1 VWWAGSKA
9 HDVYLGTRAFAA
21 SRPGEPL
28 HWQDVDGLSGSLD
41 AFKAWLTQ
49 APPRQRLRV
58 WLSGGLCRP
67 FLLPQTAGVQGEAE
81 WQRVAGAMAPAHT
94 GLNQPCAVWLSKGK
108 HVAGARVAVAVEQP
122 LLQQLQE
129 LVPTAGRH
137 RLLSIAPWW
146 SEVLRVAVK
155 RDAAL
160 PALAVQD
167 CDALT
172 VLAGADSGFTAA
184 TVLTPIADAQ
194 AARAALT
201 RWSLTADVDSERTV
215 QARLVREQNASAQHA
230 GAFGAWTDWS
240 R

>member
-28 HWQDVDGLSGSLD
+28 HWQDVDGLQGGLD

-49 APPRQRLRV
+49 APPKQRLRI

-94 GLNQPCAVWLSKGK
+94 GLSQPCAVWLSKGK
-108 HVAGARVAVAVEQP
+108 QNVGSRVAVALEQYI
-122 LLQQLQE
+122 LQQVQE
-129 LVPTAGRH
+129 LSCTAGRH

-146 SEVLRVAVK
+146 SEVLRVAVQ

-172 VLAGADSGFTAA
+172 VLAGADGGFTAS

-194 AARAALT
+194 AARAALA
-201 RWSLTADVDSERTV
+201 RWSLTADVHSERVV
-215 QARLVREQNASAQHA
+215 QVRLMRERDASARHDS
-230 GAFGAWTDWS
+230 AFGAWTDWS